1 MTDFIGDVPEKGKQ
15 EETLRALPEYRS
27 EICL

>member
-1 MTDFIGDVPEKGKQ
+1 MTDFIPEKGKQ